1 MRGMTMPWRDPLAAM
16 PDWMPERARRPATAA
31 DRRFRSAA
39 IEASAEVIA
48 RARGWLDGI
57 AGPEF
62 EDLQPRLF
70 DRGGR
75 ADLVRSHIAAV
86 IGLQVAVTLDERMT
100 REAWRLLWRRLGRV
114 KSLEALTFAAT
125 GLRREPLIE
134 AGAQRVLPLIAGFA
148 VVDLVGWRDG
158 SPDDWS
164 TRTRAWPALVGRE
177 LEGDAAALRLCR
189 TPASWWRAGGSASAA
204 LCLLDATDGHWPC
217 AIERAAHLTCD
228 DEDHAA
234 AVERWLKPR
243 RPKLPKLWIASGGEA
258 G

>member
-1 MRGMTMPWRDPLAAM
+1 MLWRDPLAV
-16 PDWMPERARRPATAA
+16 MPEWVPEMAPRSTTAA
-31 DRRFRSAA
+31 DQRFRSEA
-39 IEASAEVIA
+39 IHASGEVIA

-70 DRGGR
+70 DRSGR

-86 IGLQVAVTLDERMT
+86 IGLQMAVTLDERMT

-134 AGAQRVLPLIAGFA
+134 AGAQRVLPLIAGFV

-158 SPDDWS
+158 APDDWS
-164 TRTRAWPALVGRE
+164 TRTRAWPALVGRALDGE
-177 LEGDAAALRLCR
+177 VAALRLCR
-189 TPASWWRAGGSASAA
+189 TPESWWRAGGSASAA
-204 LCLLDATDGHWPC
+204 VCLLDATDVHW
-217 AIERAAHLTCD
+217 AWTIERAVHLTCD

-234 AVERWLKPR
+234 AVERWLKAR
-243 RPKLPKLWIASGGEA
+243 RPKLPKLWIASGGE